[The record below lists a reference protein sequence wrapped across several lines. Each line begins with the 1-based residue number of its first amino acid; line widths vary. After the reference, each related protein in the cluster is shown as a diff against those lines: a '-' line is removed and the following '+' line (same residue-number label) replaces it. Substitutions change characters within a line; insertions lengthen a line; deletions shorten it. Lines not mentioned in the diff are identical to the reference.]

1 MKTDLIMF
9 MKNNSI
15 KKIMIKKELLNDS
28 THLLKEI
35 KATILMNNV

>member
-15 KKIMIKKELLNDS
+15 KKIMIKKESRNDS
-28 THLLKEI
+28 THLLKDI
-35 KATILMNNV
+35 KSTILIK